1 MNQDLVDYY
10 NERFEMFSSKGWK
23 DLIQDLEKMKEVTG
37 DVNACM
43 DETSFW
49 KAKGELRLINWFL
62 NLEQLSEAAFTQ
74 LKEQDASD
82 V

>member
-1 MNQDLVDYY
+1 
-10 NERFEMFSSKGWK
+10 
-23 DLIQDLEKMKEVTG
+23 
-37 DVNACM
+37 M

-49 KAKGELRLINWFL
+49 KAKGELRLLNWFL